1 MARKSGI
8 ARLLNLKERVVLSL
22 SANGHSDT
30 DISDVLNLQ
39 QNNVRQLRRK
49 GLLKLKE
56 Q

>member
-1 MARKSGI
+1 MARKSGFI
-8 ARLLNLKERVVLSL
+8 RLLNLKERVVLNL

-30 DISDVLNLQ
+30 EISDVLNLQ